1 MQKSRPGAIDAQFSI
16 LIGEVMQTL
25 KFPYA
30 IPANAP
36 GVLNCHIPRIC
47 HGNCFACVLAL
58 IFLTPISAQSGSALQ
73 VKPCRVLVVVEQW
86 DDPASVLVDSE
97 KDEFQPVVALL
108 KAWSLPFDIFRL
120 DQQHLDASYLLDR
133 SAAPRYGLV
142 LWLADS
148 PSYAGQNLASLEES
162 AHAGTSLLVVRSRF
176 LDPALERPLG
186 LRFKEAYTSTSPLET
201 TRPHFITRQLAKQK
215 MERLD
220 VSGDESMRWGVE
232 AQGAEVLITEGK
244 HPILTFSQPAEGTS
258 AIWIGVSP
266 GLIALRDSPYWR
278 ELFFR
283 SLVWSLGYVVQP
295 DIDYSRRLVVT
306 FDDWGASEKSF
317 SALFNWHFPTLS
329 EQQIRERLIQPL
341 QKHHAVA
348 VADVVDGFVNR
359 KTQRIESPWV
369 QKFTDDLGMLQDYT
383 STAKGLKAALAAGCL
398 EIASHGWTHMQPD
411 LESPPG
417 PWWTSD
423 LTGEASAIGWV
434 AEFEDW
440 RRKKEIPAI
449 AQLTRMK
456 YSRQALQEDFGQ
468 LPLSLLPGEYA
479 WSKSYANHTG
489 RLAAR
494 AGFGIFHVKGHFFYL
509 DRDLVL
515 DMAGIGPEVGHGYDH
530 PLEAAKW
537 PEHPDGPVFMTV
549 HDRDLALQPD
559 FIDRLF
565 ASLPE
570 GMETLSMNRYIGI
583 LHTQI
588 SSKDADGWELA
599 FEFPEDYG
607 TYFKNRA
614 SRWHVWLSD
623 PLRDN
628 LKAHGALR
636 VDIDGKPSM
645 KLTAADLNRETLELD
660 LPEGL
665 GQHTWKLSAA
675 R

>member
-1 MQKSRPGAIDAQFSI
+1 MMPLRD
-16 LIGEVMQTL
+16 
-25 KFPYA
+25 
-30 IPANAP
+30 
-36 GVLNCHIPRIC
+36 VLQHS
-47 HGNCFACVLAL
+47 AWALAL
-58 IFLTPISAQSGSALQ
+58 ILLAPICGRSEAALTI
-73 VKPCRVLVVVEQW
+73 KPYRVLVVVEQW

-108 KAWSLPFDIFRL
+108 KAWSIPFDILRL

-133 SAAPRYGLV
+133 SGAPRYGTV

-148 PSYAGQNLASLEES
+148 PSYAGQNLASLDE
-162 AHAGTSLLVVRSRF
+162 AVRAGTSLLVERSRF
-176 LDPALERPLG
+176 LDPALERLLG
-186 LRFKEAYTSTSPLET
+186 LKFSEAYTSTSPLEV
-201 TRPHFITRQLAKQK
+201 TRPHFITRQLAPQK
-215 MERLD
+215 MEQLD

-232 AQGAEVLITEGK
+232 GQGAEVLITQGK
-244 HPILTFSQPAEGTS
+244 HPVLTLSHPAESTS
-258 AIWIGVSP
+258 AIWMGVSP
-266 GLIALRDSPYWR
+266 SLTALRDSLYWR
-278 ELFFR
+278 ELILR

-329 EQQIRERLIQPL
+329 EQQIRERLIDPF

-359 KTQRIESPWV
+359 KTRHIESPWV

-383 STAKGLKAALAAGCL
+383 STARGLKAALAAGCL

-440 RRKKEIPAI
+440 RRKKEIPAVV
-449 AQLTRMK
+449 QLTRMQ
-456 YSRQALQEDFGQ
+456 YSRQALQQDFGQ
-468 LPLSLLPGEYA
+468 FPLSLLPGEYA
-479 WSKSYANHTG
+479 WSKSYANNTG
-489 RLAAR
+489 RLAALS
-494 AGFGIFHVKGHFFYL
+494 GFGIFHVKGHFFYL

-515 DMAGIGPEVGHGYDH
+515 DMAGIGPEVGHGYDQ
-530 PLEAAKW
+530 PLGAAKW
-537 PEHPDGPVFMTV
+537 PDHPDGPVFMTV

-559 FIDRLF
+559 FVDRLF
-565 ASLPE
+565 TSLPK
-570 GMETLSMNRYIGI
+570 GMETLSMNRYVGM
-583 LHTQI
+583 LHTKI
-588 SSKDADGWELA
+588 SAKDTTGWELT

-607 TYFKNRA
+607 IYFKNHT
-614 SRWHVWLSD
+614 SRWRAWLAD

-628 LKAHGALR
+628 LKALGELR
-636 VDIDGKPSM
+636 VVINGKPST
-645 KLTAADLNRETLELD
+645 KLSASDLDGESLDLD

-665 GQHTWKLSAA
+665 GRHTWKLSPV

>member
-1 MQKSRPGAIDAQFSI
+1 MGAAFFQHSAWVLPLI
-16 LIGEVMQTL
+16 L
-25 KFPYA
+25 
-30 IPANAP
+30 
-36 GVLNCHIPRIC
+36 
-47 HGNCFACVLAL
+47 LA
-58 IFLTPISAQSGSALQ
+58 PISVQSESALRI
-73 VKPCRVLVVVEQW
+73 KPYRVLVVVEQW

-108 KAWSLPFDIFRL
+108 KAWSIPFDIFRL
-120 DQQHLDASYLLDR
+120 DQQHLDTSYLLDR
-133 SAAPRYGLV
+133 SGAPRYGAV

-148 PSYAGQNLASLEES
+148 PSYAGQNFASLDE
-162 AHAGTSLLVVRSRF
+162 AVHAGTSLLVERSRF
-176 LDPALERPLG
+176 FDPTLERLLG
-186 LRFKEAYTSTSPLET
+186 LKFREAYTSTSPLET
-201 TRPHFITRQLAKQK
+201 TRPHFITRQLAERK
-215 MERLD
+215 MERLN

-232 AQGAEVLITEGK
+232 AQDAEVLITQGK
-244 HPILTFSQPAEGTS
+244 HPILTLSHPAEGTS
-258 AIWIGVSP
+258 AIWLGVSP
-266 GLIALRDSPYWR
+266 ALTALRDSPYWR

-283 SLVWSLGYVVQP
+283 SLVWSLGYVLQP
-295 DIDYSRRLVVT
+295 AIDYSRRLVVT

-317 SALFNWHFPTLS
+317 SALFNWHFPSLS
-329 EQQIRERLIQPL
+329 DQQIRERVIDPL

-359 KTQRIESPWV
+359 KSQRIESPWV
-369 QKFTDDLGMLQDYT
+369 QKFTDDSGMLQDYI

-440 RRKKEIPAI
+440 RRKKEVSAI

-456 YSRQALQEDFGQ
+456 YSRLALQEDFGQ
-468 LPLSLLPGEYA
+468 FPLSLLPGEYA

-489 RLAAR
+489 RVAAR

-515 DMAGIGPEVGHGYDH
+515 DMAGIGPEVGHGYDQS
-530 PLEAAKW
+530 LEAAKW

-559 FIDRLF
+559 FIGRLF

-570 GMETLSMNRYIGI
+570 GMETLSMNRYVGI
-583 LHTQI
+583 LHTRI
-588 SSKDADGWELA
+588 SSKGADGWELA

-607 TYFKNRA
+607 LYFKNHA
-614 SRWHVWLSD
+614 SRWRAWLAD

-628 LKAHGALR
+628 LKALGALR
-636 VDIDGKPSM
+636 VGIDGKPST
-645 KLTAADLNRETLELD
+645 KLTAADLNGETLDLD

-665 GQHTWKLSAA
+665 GQHTWKLRPA